1 MNARQALSSFIITAA
16 LILFFIAATAYAQ
29 AESASSAEQ
38 ILISFTPGER
48 AWLAG
53 HPVITLAAY
62 SDGAPYGFVDEQGGY
77 IGVIPD
83 IIARIEKLLGI
94 RIQFKPVEYGVL
106 LDYVKSGSADMTT
119 LNDPSDMPYNEHY
132 LKTEEFLFL
141 PYALFV
147 RKNSEFASNPSPAM
161 TGRTIALV
169 KGWDLAN
176 PALDVLRGNKF
187 VFADSL
193 FDCVNLVM
201 LGKADGFYDVHSEI
215 NYRLWKNS
223 IQDLKVLNVYNEGY
237 PVAFFVRRD
246 WPELK
251 SALQKALAA
260 ISREERAQLLVK
272 WNAFMDDFSSR
283 LKMVDLDPEERQW
296 LKDHPVIRVGIDSQW
311 APVEFADEEGHGKG
325 ITIEYL
331 KQVEK
336 MLGIRFDIKSGPAW
350 QSLLESTK
358 SRTIDM
364 LSCIAKT
371 PERSGFLSFTR
382 PYISLPVVV
391 LTGKEA
397 AYISDLH
404 ELDGRKVAVVKG
416 YAVQEWLA
424 RDFPAIE
431 LAPAAS
437 TGDMLSLL
445 EQGRVQACVE
455 SLLVAGYYIGKLG
468 YGNIKVAGQ
477 TPYTY
482 QMGMAVRSDYRALA
496 GILQKAL
503 DIIPAEQRNAAQQK
517 WMTVAYERVF
527 DYSLLWKVLLP
538 LLLALGIF
546 AYWTRRL
553 LREVSSRKHA
563 ETMLREAQK
572 NLEQMN
578 LELETRVLQRAT
590 ELEQATQ
597 TLRESEER
605 FRAIAEN
612 SPDAIITADPST
624 TMLYCNR
631 AAEKMFGY
639 TRQELVGQSTA
650 LLLPPWL
657 LAKEQMDR
665 GSYLPDA
672 YPGIMGS
679 TIESVALRK
688 DGTEFPIEFSLFSW
702 EGEDEIFFATI
713 MRDITERKRA
723 EDELRKNRQELE
735 AALGYLENVFQTS
748 AEGLITSDAKGYIVK
763 VNNAALHIA
772 GYERD
777 ELLGMH
783 MAELGPLDEPY
794 LSISAHVMTTMR
806 EQGFINDVSTC
817 MVKKD
822 GTLCPVELNSVYMF
836 NEQGQQIGAVVSIR
850 DITGRKRAE
859 EALRESEERF
869 RAITENSPD
878 AIVTTDSSATIL
890 YCNSAAEKM
899 FGYAHDELIGKSS
912 TVLVLPRLHTK
923 IQTGADTYIST
934 GESKAVGSTI
944 ESMAIRKDG
953 TEFPIEFSLS
963 SWEIADQVFFGAIVR
978 DITERKRAEQ
988 ELTRL
993 ATAIEQAA
1001 EGVVILN
1008 MDGIVVYANHA
1019 MERITGHRIGDVMG
1033 QGPLASGAGAGQMY
1047 AHIWQTIRGGDSW
1060 SGQISAKKIDGT
1072 LYLLEM
1078 AITPLRDHEGA
1089 ITGYVEVCTDVTEK
1103 KKLEEQLWQSQ
1114 KMEAI
1119 GTLAGGIAHDFNN
1132 ILCAIIGFT
1141 ELSQDLAA
1149 GNSKL
1154 EKNLAQVLQAGDRAK
1169 NLVKQILAFSRKNE
1183 HELKPIQTH
1192 LIIKEA
1198 LKLLRASIPSTIDIR
1213 YNISDRDDIVIAD
1226 ATQIHQ
1232 IVMNLCTN
1240 AAHAMQQ
1247 AGGLLEITLKPVD
1260 IDEQEVMAYTGI
1272 VPGPYLQLSVK
1283 DTGTGIPGYIIG
1295 SIFEPFFTTKEVDK
1309 GTGMGLSVV
1318 HGIVKSLRGDIKV
1331 YSEPGRG
1338 TVFHVVLPRVQDA
1351 PVYQHAV
1358 AQSMPQGS
1366 ESVLLVDDEEL
1377 LLDVGVQTLRS
1388 LGYRVTAMRSP
1399 LEAFEFFKKDPAG
1412 VDIVITDQTMPQLTG
1427 YELAQRLM
1435 QVRPDIPIILCTG
1448 YSDTVTEEQALGLGI
1463 KAYIIKPLSRLI
1475 FSETVRRVLD
1485 KKSTI

>member
-1 MNARQALSSFIITAA
+1 MNARQVLSPFIILTA
-16 LILFFIAATAYAQ
+16 LLLFFIANTAQAQ
-29 AESASSAEQ
+29 AERASSEEK
-38 ILISFTPGER
+38 IPINFTPGER
-48 AWLAG
+48 AWLAS

-62 SDGAPYGFVDEQGGY
+62 RDGAPYGFVDEQGGY

-83 IIARIEKLLGI
+83 ITARIEKLLGI

-106 LDYVKSGSADMTT
+106 LDYVRSGSADMTT

-147 RKNSEFASNPSPAM
+147 RKDSEFAANPSPAM

-193 FDCVNLVM
+193 FDCVNLV
-201 LGKADGFYDVHSEI
+201 LHGKADGFYDVHSEI

-237 PVAFFVRRD
+237 PVAFFVRKD

-251 SALQKALAA
+251 SALRKALAS

-272 WNAFMDDFSSR
+272 WNAFMDDFSCR
-283 LKMVDLDPEERQW
+283 LRMVDLDPEERQW
-296 LKDHPVIRVGIDSQW
+296 LKDHPVIRVGIDSKW
-311 APVEFADEEGHGKG
+311 APVEFADEEGQGKG

-358 SRTIDM
+358 SRAIDM
-364 LSCIAKT
+364 LSCIAET
-371 PERSGFLSFTR
+371 RERSGYLAFTR

-391 LTGKEA
+391 LTGKDA
-397 AYISDLH
+397 AYISDLN
-404 ELDGRKVAVVKG
+404 ELNGRKVAVVKG
-416 YAVQEWLA
+416 YAVREWLA
-424 RDFPAIE
+424 RDFPAID
-431 LAPAAS
+431 LVPAAS

-445 EQGRVQACVE
+445 AQGRIQACVE

-482 QMGMAVRSDYRALA
+482 QMGMAVRSDYRMLA

-546 AYWTRRL
+546 IYWTRRL
-553 LREVSSRKHA
+553 SCEVLSRKHA
-563 ETMLREAQK
+563 ETLLREAQK
-572 NLEQMN
+572 NLEQLN
-578 LELETRVLQRAT
+578 LELEDRVLQRT
-590 ELEQATQ
+590 TQLEQAVHTF
-597 TLRESEER
+597 RESDER

-612 SPDAIITADPST
+612 SPDTIFITDSSST
-624 TMLYCNR
+624 ILYCNS
-631 AAEKMFGY
+631 ATEHMFGY
-639 TRQELVGQSTA
+639 AKEELVGEPASI
-650 LLLPPWL
+650 LLPPRL
-657 LAKEQMDR
+657 QAKEAMKR
-665 GSYLPDA
+665 GEYNRTGQSDF
-672 YPGIMGS
+672 IGS
-679 TIESVALRK
+679 TIESWAARK
-688 DGTEFPIEFSLFSW
+688 DGTEVPIEFSVFSW
-702 EGEDEIFFATI
+702 EIDGTFFFATVT
-713 MRDITERKRA
+713 RDITKRKRA
-723 EDELRKNRQELE
+723 EEALQGNRQELE

-748 AEGLITSDAKGYIVK
+748 TEGLITADAKGYIVK
-763 VNNAALHIA
+763 VNNAALHIV

-783 MAELGPLDEPY
+783 MAELGPPDEPY
-794 LSISAHVMTTMR
+794 LSISAHVMTAMR
-806 EQGFINDVSTC
+806 EQGFINEVSTC

-822 GTLCPVELNSVYMF
+822 GSLCPVELNSVSML

-869 RAITENSPD
+869 RAIAENSPD
-878 AIVTTDSSATIL
+878 AITITDSSGIIL
-890 YCNSAAEKM
+890 YCNSATERI
-899 FGYAHDELIGKSS
+899 FGYAQNELVGKQSS
-912 TVLVLPRLHTK
+912 IMLAPRLHARESMNRDK
-923 IQTGADTYIST
+923 YNRTGKSNVI
-934 GESKAVGSTI
+934 GSTI
-944 ESMAIRKDG
+944 ESWAVRKDG
-953 TEFPIEFSLS
+953 TEFPMEFSLF
-963 SWEIADQVFFGAIVR
+963 SWEINGEIFFSTITR
-978 DITERKRAEQ
+978 DITERKLAEQ
-988 ELTRL
+988 ERARL
-993 ATAIEQAA
+993 AMAIEQAA
-1001 EGVVILN
+1001 EGVLLLD
-1008 MDGIVVYANHA
+1008 MDGTAVYANPA
-1019 MERITGHRIGDVMG
+1019 MERITGYRIEDIIGK
-1033 QGPLASGAGAGQMY
+1033 GPFSSGGGIGERY
-1047 AHIWQTIRGGDSW
+1047 SYIWQASRLGAPW
-1060 SGQISAKKIDGT
+1060 SEQISAKKTDGAQYI
-1072 LYLLEM
+1072 LDV
-1078 AITPLRDHEGA
+1078 AITPLRNHGGV
-1089 ITGYVEVCTDVTEK
+1089 ITGYVAVCNDVTEK

-1141 ELSQDLAA
+1141 ELSQDLAV
-1149 GNSKL
+1149 GNSRL
-1154 EKNLAQVLQAGDRAK
+1154 EKNLAQVLQAGDRAR
-1169 NLVKQILAFSRKNE
+1169 NLVKQIMSFSRKSE

-1213 YNISDRDDIVIAD
+1213 YNITDRDDIVIAD

-1232 IVMNLCTN
+1232 IIMNLCTN
-1240 AAHAMQQ
+1240 AAHAMQK
-1247 AGGLLEITLKPVD
+1247 AGGLLEITLKSVD
-1260 IDEQEVMAYTGI
+1260 IDEQGARAYVGI
-1272 VPGPYLQLSVK
+1272 AAGPYLQLSVK
-1283 DTGTGIPGYIIG
+1283 DTGTGIPGDIIG

-1331 YSEPGRG
+1331 YSERDKG
-1338 TVFHVVLPRVQDA
+1338 TVFHVLLPRVQDA
-1351 PVYQHAV
+1351 PVHQHLV

-1366 ESVLLVDDEEL
+1366 ESVLLVDDEQV
-1377 LLDVGVQTLRS
+1377 LLDVGLQTLGS
-1388 LGYRVTAMRSP
+1388 LGYRVTALRSP
-1399 LEAFEFFKKDPAG
+1399 MEALEFFKKDPAG

-1427 YELAQRLM
+1427 FELAHRLM

-1448 YSDTVTEEQALGLGI
+1448 YSDTVTEESALGLGI
-1463 KAYIIKPLSRLI
+1463 KAYIIKPLNRLI
-1475 FSETVRRVLD
+1475 LSETVRRVLD
-1485 KKSTI
+1485 ARKTH